1 MSHSLM
7 STYKRL
13 PVTFARGE
21 GALLWDTQDKQYLDA
36 LSGVAVCNLGHAHRL
51 SPGPCV

>member
-21 GALLWDTQDKQYLDA
+21 GALLWDTKT
-36 LSGVAVCNLGHAHRL
+36 SSTWMH
-51 SPGPCV
+51 